1 MEKCCD
7 ANHAMETTAGL
18 FIEIR
23 EYSRFLDQAKELL
36 DTTLH
41 LLQEVAELVKAV
53 VGFTFQD
60 PKLPLK
66 PGDEVE
72 QTGSQNQ
79 QW

>member
-1 MEKCCD
+1 
-7 ANHAMETTAGL
+7 METAAGL

-23 EYSRFLDQAKELL
+23 EYSRFLDQAKEIL
-36 DTTLH
+36 DTTLN

-60 PKLPLK
+60 PKLLFQ

-72 QTGSQNQ
+72 
-79 QW
+79 